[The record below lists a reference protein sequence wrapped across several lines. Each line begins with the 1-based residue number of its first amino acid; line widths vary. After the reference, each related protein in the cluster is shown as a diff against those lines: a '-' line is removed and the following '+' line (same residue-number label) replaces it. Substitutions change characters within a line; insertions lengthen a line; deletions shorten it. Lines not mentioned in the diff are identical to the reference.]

1 MGRPPLEEHPLEYQ
15 GRAIAVRD
23 ASPVPASGV
32 SGRSGEGGRQGRISS
47 NDTQRALLPDLSFSV
62 NRC

>member
-15 GRAIAVRD
+15 SRAIAVRD

-32 SGRSGEGGRQGRISS
+32 SGRSGEGGRQVHVPPYCTRY
-47 NDTQRALLPDLSFSV
+47 DTLYV
-62 NRC
+62 IVVKKG